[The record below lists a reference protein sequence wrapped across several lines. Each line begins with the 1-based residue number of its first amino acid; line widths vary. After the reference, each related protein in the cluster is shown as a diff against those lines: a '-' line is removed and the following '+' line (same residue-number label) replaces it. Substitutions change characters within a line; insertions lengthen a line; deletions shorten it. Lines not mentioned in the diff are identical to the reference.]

1 MYLDNSWFFLIFLNL
16 SWYLPRPRYILDAS
30 WCFLIFLDI
39 CLILDMMMMIYFKTL
54 KRFSSKVI
62 KGVNYSRKYAGFNCR
77 IWFFHFG
84 VSWYFLIYSWCLSLL
99 DISLIFM
106 IFLDTCLLLDI
117 LSEAEAN
124 KKLYTPEYV
133 QLQLA
138 KGIANN
144 TKFYFSGDN
153 SALGS
158 IFSKILNN

>member
-1 MYLDNSWFFLIFLNL
+1 MKVSQINNEMKKAAEEN
-16 SWYLPRPRYILDAS
+16 DAN
-30 WCFLIFLDI
+30 IKK
-39 CLILDMMMMIYFKTL
+39 FK
-54 KRFSSKVI
+54 I
-62 KGVNYSRKYAGFNCR
+62 E
-77 IWFFHFG
+77 
-84 VSWYFLIYSWCLSLL
+84 
-99 DISLIFM
+99 
-106 IFLDTCLLLDI
+106 
-117 LSEAEAN
+117 SEAEAN